1 MIVAGCADLC
11 VGSWHES
18 AKEQREDNPGRRGR
32 AGRRSGVHERK
43 RQDDRG
49 ESDRVGEVVIIVL
62 VPVAAAGAGLVR
74 RVLCARRE
82 VRVVRD
88 LFGEGVA
95 ADGGAVFVVESCFC
109 RQIGAYLVVH
119 RRMKAG
125 HVAVVGVKDLLV
137 PKKAGEGGGE
147 RSGKCPFPSISG

>member
-1 MIVAGCADLC
+1 
-11 VGSWHES
+11 
-18 AKEQREDNPGRRGR
+18 
-32 AGRRSGVHERK
+32 VHERK

-49 ESDRVGEVVIIVL
+49 ECERVGEVVIIVL

-95 ADGGAVFVVESCFC
+95 ADGGAVFVVESCFQQC
-109 RQIGAYLVVH
+109 RQIGADLVVQ

-137 PKKAGEGGGE
+137 PKKAG
-147 RSGKCPFPSISG
+147 